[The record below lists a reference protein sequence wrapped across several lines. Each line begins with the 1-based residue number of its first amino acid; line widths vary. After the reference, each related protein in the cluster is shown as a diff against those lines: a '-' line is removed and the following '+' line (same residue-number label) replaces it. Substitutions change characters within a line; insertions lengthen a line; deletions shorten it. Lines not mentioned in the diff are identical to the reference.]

1 MRNRLSEIKRKN
13 STNLYLRPVFYAFY
27 KYFLHKK
34 YIFLRIFIYFC
45 AKYHIMKETL
55 SSIAE
60 RTGYS
65 ITTVSRVLSG
75 QAAKNRISD
84 KARAE
89 IMKEAQRCNYSPNII
104 ARNLRTNKT
113 NTIGLILPS
122 VANPYFAELSSVVI
136 SEAHRNGYTT
146 IVTDSME
153 NEDNQKANI
162 AMLLSRRV
170 DGIIAA
176 PCGDNPELLEEINKT
191 NIPVVLVDR
200 PFKDS
205 HLPHVTTN
213 NYSGGFEATNALIR
227 NGHRRIACIQ
237 GAKSSVP
244 NMKRVAGYMDALKRV
259 GLQGNAIVV
268 GNEFSLQNGYL
279 ETKLLLNSNPL
290 PTAIFTLSNTI
301 GLGAIKAIREAGLR
315 IPEDISLIA
324 FDNNIYMDY
333 LVPAITRINQ
343 PVEEMAK
350 LAVKLLFESIE
361 SGKRLSTQIEL
372 APELISR
379 DSVMNLLP

>member
-1 MRNRLSEIKRKN
+1 MR
-13 STNLYLRPVFYAFY
+13 T
-27 KYFLHKK
+27 
-34 YIFLRIFIYFC
+34 FIYFC
-45 AKYHIMKETL
+45 AKLYTMKETL
-55 SSIAE
+55 SSIAR

-75 QAAKNRISD
+75 QAAQNRISD
-84 KARAE
+84 KAREE
-89 IMKEAQRCNYSPNII
+89 IMKEARRCNYSPNII
-104 ARNLRTNKT
+104 ARNLRTSRT

-122 VANPYFAELSSVVI
+122 VANPYFAELSSAVI
-136 SEAHRNGYTT
+136 SEARRNGYTT

-162 AMLLSRRV
+162 AMLISRRV

-200 PFKDS
+200 PLKGS

-227 NGHRRIACIQ
+227 NGHRHIACIQ
-237 GAKSSVP
+237 GAKTSVP

-259 GLQGNAIVV
+259 GLEDNAVVV

-279 ETKLLLNSNPL
+279 ETKLLLNSSPI

-361 SGKRLSTQIEL
+361 TGKRPGTQIEL

-379 DSVMNLLP
+379 RSYPRRT